1 VTRHRRIKV
10 LTLRAAERAGLFSRI
25 GESRWRRDRLLILCY
40 HGVALADEDQ
50 WSDVHISE
58 SRLRHR
64 FEMLRAERC
73 SLLSLDDALERLS
86 AGDLPPRSVTVT
98 FDEGLYDFY
107 AKAYPLISEF
117 EIPTTLYVPTY
128 YATRQKPI
136 FDLACSYLLWRGRGK
151 IVESETLLPQQ
162 RRYEIPVAAAP
173 RYDLHL
179 AIRAHANSAGY
190 TAMEKNGMLAELAR
204 QIGLDWDAF
213 VSSRMLQLMS
223 PDEFNALDRRLVSVQ
238 LHSHRHRTPRSEPL
252 FMREIDDNIDALAAL
267 GFPRAGRRHF
277 CYPSGDADPV
287 FYPWLEARG
296 IVSATT
302 CEPRLA
308 TRDTHPLD
316 LPRVIDTMAM
326 TDVEFR
332 AWTAGVSA
340 FIPRRRFRMAD
351 SERLEWD
358 GPRESARRAEPEA
371 SAGPPARASV
381 TD

>member
-1 VTRHRRIKV
+1 MTLHRRIKV
-10 LTLRAAERAGLFSRI
+10 LTLQAAERAGLFSRV
-25 GESRWRRDRLLILCY
+25 GKSRWRQNRLLILCY
-40 HGVALADEDQ
+40 HGVALADEEQ

-58 SRLRHR
+58 SRLRSR
-64 FEMLRAERC
+64 FEMLRSERC
-73 SLLSLDDALERLS
+73 SLLALDEALERLS

-107 AKAYPLISEF
+107 AKAHPLVREF

-128 YATRQKPI
+128 YATLQRPI
-136 FDLACSYLLWRGRGK
+136 FDLACSYVLWRGRGK
-151 IVESETLLPQQ
+151 VVESETLLPSQK
-162 RRYEIPVAAAP
+162 RYEIPVAAAP
-173 RYDLHL
+173 RYALHL

-190 TAMEKNGMLAELAR
+190 SALEKDAMLAELAH

-213 VSSRMLQLMS
+213 LSSRMLQLMS
-223 PDEFNALDRRLVSVQ
+223 PNELSALDRRLVSVQ
-238 LHSHRHRTPRSEPL
+238 LHSHRHRTPRNEPL
-252 FMREIDDNIDALAAL
+252 FMREIDDNIDALAAM
-267 GFPRAGRRHF
+267 GFPRTGRRHF
-277 CYPSGDADPV
+277 CYPSGDADPM

-316 LPRVIDTMAM
+316 LPRVIDTMALA
-326 TDVEFR
+326 DVEFR

-340 FIPRRRFRMAD
+340 FIPRRRFRIAD

-358 GPRESARRAEPEA
+358 GPRESVRSAAAEGDAASSARSP
-371 SAGPPARASV
+371 V